1 MKTKI
6 KQTMD
11 RPIYKSG
18 LLLLAAVFLSA
29 AALTAEEVTKE
40 FHKQYRAG
48 TGTTLD
54 INNRYGHVIV
64 ETSNSDQIQI
74 DVKVTVDFPGR
85 ERAEKLLS
93 YIEVQFSESGDVVS
107 AKTVID
113 DRFSF
118 SGWGGGSRRF
128 SIDYNIKM
136 PDDINFTLANRYG
149 DSDLEEIK
157 GLVKLDIKYG
167 NLKADNLSRG
177 NKKPINYLSLAYG
190 KAEIGSAGWLDVV
203 LRYSGNFAIDKAQA
217 LLLDSKYSKIQIRDI
232 SSVVGNCK
240 YDNIRIEKINN
251 LVLDAGY
258 ADVNIGEL
266 SKKLKFDGGYGSVTV
281 DRIEKGFES
290 IESQTKYISVRL
302 GIDPGA
308 SYKLDANLS
317 YGDLKFD
324 EDNFHN
330 ERRIVQNNSTE
341 ISGFFGNETSP
352 SSTVKV
358 TSSYGTVR
366 LN

>member
-6 KQTMD
+6 NQTMD
-11 RPIYKSG
+11 RRTYKSG
-18 LLLLAAVFLSA
+18 LILLAAVFLSTA
-29 AALTAEEVTKE
+29 VLTAEEVTKE
-40 FHKQYRAG
+40 FHKQYKAG

-74 DVKVTVDFPGR
+74 DVKVTVDLPGR
-85 ERAEKLLS
+85 ERAQKLIS
-93 YIEVQFSESGDVVS
+93 YIDVQFSESGNVVS

-113 DRFSF
+113 DRFNF

-136 PDDINFTLANRYG
+136 PADINFTLANRYG

-157 GLVKLDIKYG
+157 GLVNLDIKYG
-167 NLKADNLSRG
+167 NLTADNLSRG
-177 NKKPINYLSLAYG
+177 NDKPLNRISLAYG
-190 KAEIGSAGWLDVV
+190 KADIRSAGWLDVV
-203 LRYSGNFAIDKAQA
+203 LRYSGNFAVDRAQA
-217 LLLDSKYSKIQIRDI
+217 ILLDSKYSKIQIREI

-266 SKKLKFDGGYGSVTV
+266 SKKLKFDGGYGSITV
-281 DRIEKGFES
+281 DRIAKGFES
-290 IESQTKYISVRL
+290 IESQSKYIGVKL
-302 GIDPGA
+302 GVDPDA
-308 SYKLDANLS
+308 SYRLNANLS

-324 EDNFHN
+324 EDNFRN
-330 ERRIVQNNSTE
+330 ERRIIQNNSTE
-341 ISGFFGNETSP
+341 ISGIVGKETSP

-366 LN
+366 LY